1 MYRHKNH
8 RKNVI
13 MSASTGFT
21 NIILPKFEG
30 GKDVSDYYKS
40 LQDPKKFKET
50 ILKLFSYD

>member
-1 MYRHKNH
+1 
-8 RKNVI
+8 